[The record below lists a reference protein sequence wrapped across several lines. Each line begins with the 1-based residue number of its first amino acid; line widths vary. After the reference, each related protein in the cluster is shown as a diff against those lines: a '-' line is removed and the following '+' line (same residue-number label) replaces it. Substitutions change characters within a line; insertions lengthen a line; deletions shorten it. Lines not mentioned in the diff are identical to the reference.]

1 MSYCVNCGVELSD
14 GAASCPL
21 CGTPAWKPDRE
32 ALPYFPTKPAEI
44 RPASRRE
51 GAILI
56 TAMLSSVSLCCGM
69 LNLLLPTERPWWLY
83 VVGAAVM
90 LWVWFVLPMVFRKL
104 PVVIRLTL
112 DVAIVGVYIWLISID
127 LNGGAWF
134 RGLVVP
140 ILIWACVLVFLL
152 CLLSRNRSILTK
164 ISLCVGAVALLVI
177 GIEYAIEYY
186 LFGAAHLTW
195 SLVVATIC
203 IALIIPLRVIRHVP
217 ALREEVRRRFDL

>member
-1 MSYCVNCGVELSD
+1 MYCVNCGVELNP
-14 GAASCPL
+14 GAERCPL
-21 CGTPAWKPDRE
+21 CGTPAWKPDPAE
-32 ALPYFPTKPAEI
+32 PPYFATKPPEI
-44 RPASRRE
+44 PAVENYSL
-51 GAILI
+51 AIL
-56 TAMLSSVSLCCGM
+56 LSSMLLSVALCCGL
-69 LNLLLPTERPWWLY
+69 LNLILLPGRFWSYY
-83 VVGAAVM
+83 VIGAAVM

-140 ILIWACVLVFLL
+140 ILIWACVLVFFL

>member
-1 MSYCVNCGVELSD
+1 MYCVNCGVELNP
-14 GAASCPL
+14 GAERCPL
-21 CGTPAWKPDRE
+21 CGTPAWKPDPAE
-32 ALPYFPTKPAEI
+32 PPYFATKPPEV
-44 RPASRRE
+44 PAVE
-51 GAILI
+51 NYGLAILMSS
-56 TAMLSSVSLCCGM
+56 MLLSVALCCGL
-69 LNLLLPTERPWWLY
+69 LNLILLPGRFWSYY
-83 VVGAAVM
+83 VIGAAVM

-127 LNGGAWF
+127 LNGEAWF

>member
-1 MSYCVNCGVELSD
+1 MYCVNCGVELNP
-14 GAASCPL
+14 GAERCPL
-21 CGTPAWKPDRE
+21 CGTPAWKPDPAE
-32 ALPYFPTKPAEI
+32 PSYFATKPPEI
-44 RPASRRE
+44 PAVENYSL
-51 GAILI
+51 AIL
-56 TAMLSSVSLCCGM
+56 LSSMLLSVALCCGL
-69 LNLLLPTERPWWLY
+69 LNLILLPGRFWSYY
-83 VVGAAVM
+83 VIGAAVM

-127 LNGGAWF
+127 LNGEAWF

>member
-1 MSYCVNCGVELSD
+1 MYCVNCGVELNP
-14 GAASCPL
+14 GAERCPL
-21 CGTPAWKPDRE
+21 CGTPAWKPDPAE
-32 ALPYFPTKPAEI
+32 PPYFATKPPEV
-44 RPASRRE
+44 PAVENYSL
-51 GAILI
+51 AILMSS
-56 TAMLSSVSLCCGM
+56 MLLSVALCCGL
-69 LNLLLPTERPWWLY
+69 LNLILLPGRFWSYY
-83 VVGAAVM
+83 VIGAAVM

-195 SLVVATIC
+195 SLVGATIC

>member
-1 MSYCVNCGVELSD
+1 MYCVNCGVELNP
-14 GAASCPL
+14 GAERCPL
-21 CGTPAWKPDRE
+21 CGTPAWKPDPAE
-32 ALPYFPTKPAEI
+32 PPYFATKPPEI
-44 RPASRRE
+44 PAVENYSL
-51 GAILI
+51 AIL
-56 TAMLSSVSLCCGM
+56 LSSMLLSVARCCGL
-69 LNLLLPTERPWWLY
+69 LNLILLPGRFWSYY
-83 VVGAAVM
+83 VIGAAVM

-186 LFGAAHLTW
+186 LFGVAHLTW

>member
-1 MSYCVNCGVELSD
+1 MYCVNCGVELNP
-14 GAASCPL
+14 GAERCPL
-21 CGTPAWKPDRE
+21 CGTTAWKPDPAE
-32 ALPYFPTKPAEI
+32 PPYFATKPPEI
-44 RPASRRE
+44 PAVENYSL
-51 GAILI
+51 AIL
-56 TAMLSSVSLCCGM
+56 LSSMLLSVALCCGL
-69 LNLLLPTERPWWLY
+69 LNLILLPGRFWSYY
-83 VVGAAVM
+83 VIGAAVM

>member
-1 MSYCVNCGVELSD
+1 MYCVNCGVELNP
-14 GAASCPL
+14 GAERCPL
-21 CGTPAWKPDRE
+21 CGTPAWKPDPAE
-32 ALPYFPTKPAEI
+32 PPYFATKPPEI
-44 RPASRRE
+44 PAVE
-51 GAILI
+51 NYGLAILMSS
-56 TAMLSSVSLCCGM
+56 MLLSVALCCGL
-69 LNLLLPTERPWWLY
+69 LNLILLPGRFWSYY
-83 VVGAAVM
+83 VIGAAVM

>member
-1 MSYCVNCGVELSD
+1 MYCVNCGVELNP
-14 GAASCPL
+14 GAERCPL
-21 CGTPAWKPDRE
+21 CGTPAWKPDPAE
-32 ALPYFPTKPAEI
+32 PPYFATKPPEI
-44 RPASRRE
+44 PAVENYSL
-51 GAILI
+51 AIL
-56 TAMLSSVSLCCGM
+56 LSSMLLSVALCCGL
-69 LNLLLPTERPWWLY
+69 LNLILLPGRFWSYY
-83 VVGAAVM
+83 VIGAAVM

-186 LFGAAHLTW
+186 LFGTAHLTW

>member
-1 MSYCVNCGVELSD
+1 MYCVNCGVELNP
-14 GAASCPL
+14 GAERCPL
-21 CGTPAWKPDRE
+21 CGTPAWKPDPAE
-32 ALPYFPTKPAEI
+32 PPYFATKPPEI
-44 RPASRRE
+44 PAVENYSL
-51 GAILI
+51 AIL
-56 TAMLSSVSLCCGM
+56 LSSMLLSVALCCGL
-69 LNLLLPTERPWWLY
+69 LNLILLPGRFWSYY
-83 VVGAAVM
+83 VIGAAVM

-186 LFGAAHLTW
+186 LFGVAHLTW

>member
-1 MSYCVNCGVELSD
+1 MYCVNCGVELNP
-14 GAASCPL
+14 GAERCPL
-21 CGTPAWKPDRE
+21 CGTPAWKPDPVE
-32 ALPYFPTKPAEI
+32 PPYFATKPPEI
-44 RPASRRE
+44 PAVENYSL
-51 GAILI
+51 AIL
-56 TAMLSSVSLCCGM
+56 LSSMLLSVALCCGL
-69 LNLLLPTERPWWLY
+69 LNLILLPGRFWSYY
-83 VVGAAVM
+83 VIGGAVM

>member
-1 MSYCVNCGVELSD
+1 MYCVNCGVELNP
-14 GAASCPL
+14 GAERCPL
-21 CGTPAWKPDRE
+21 CGTPAWKPDPTE
-32 ALPYFPTKPAEI
+32 PPYFATKPPEI
-44 RPASRRE
+44 PAVENFSL
-51 GAILI
+51 AIL
-56 TAMLSSVSLCCGM
+56 LSSMLLSVALCCGL
-69 LNLLLPTERPWWLY
+69 LNLILLPGRFWSYY
-83 VVGAAVM
+83 VIGAAVM

-164 ISLCVGAVALLVI
+164 ISLCVGTVALLVI

>member
-1 MSYCVNCGVELSD
+1 MYCVNCGVELNP
-14 GAASCPL
+14 GAERCPL
-21 CGTPAWKPDRE
+21 CGTPAWKPDPVE
-32 ALPYFPTKPAEI
+32 PPYFATKPPEI
-44 RPASRRE
+44 PAVENYSL
-51 GAILI
+51 AIL
-56 TAMLSSVSLCCGM
+56 LSSMLLSVALCCGL
-69 LNLLLPTERPWWLY
+69 LNLILLPGRFWSYY
-83 VVGAAVM
+83 VIGGAVM

-140 ILIWACVLVFLL
+140 ILIWSCVLVFLL

>member
-1 MSYCVNCGVELSD
+1 MYCVNCGVELNP
-14 GAASCPL
+14 GAERCPL
-21 CGTPAWKPDRE
+21 CGTPAWKPDPAE
-32 ALPYFPTKPAEI
+32 PPYFATKPPEI
-44 RPASRRE
+44 PAVE
-51 GAILI
+51 NYGLAIL
-56 TAMLSSVSLCCGM
+56 LSSMLLSVALCCGL
-69 LNLLLPTERPWWLY
+69 LNLILLPGRFWSYY
-83 VVGAAVM
+83 VIGAAVM

>member
-1 MSYCVNCGVELSD
+1 MYCVNCGVELNP
-14 GAASCPL
+14 GAERCPL
-21 CGTPAWKPDRE
+21 CGTPAWKPDPAE
-32 ALPYFPTKPAEI
+32 PPYFATKPPEI
-44 RPASRRE
+44 PAVE
-51 GAILI
+51 NYGLAILMSS
-56 TAMLSSVSLCCGM
+56 MLLSVALCCGL
-69 LNLLLPTERPWWLY
+69 LNLILLPGRFWSYY
-83 VVGAAVM
+83 VIGAAVM

-140 ILIWACVLVFLL
+140 ILFWACVLVFLL

>member
-1 MSYCVNCGVELSD
+1 MYCVNCGVELNP
-14 GAASCPL
+14 GAERCPL
-21 CGTPAWKPDRE
+21 CGTPAWKPDPAE
-32 ALPYFPTKPAEI
+32 PPYFATKPPEI
-44 RPASRRE
+44 PAVENYSL
-51 GAILI
+51 AIL
-56 TAMLSSVSLCCGM
+56 LSSMLLSVALCCGL
-69 LNLLLPTERPWWLY
+69 LNLILLPGRFWSYY
-83 VVGAAVM
+83 VIGAAVM

-152 CLLSRNRSILTK
+152 CLLSRKRSILTK

>member
-1 MSYCVNCGVELSD
+1 MYCVNCGVELNP
-14 GAASCPL
+14 GAERCPL
-21 CGTPAWKPDRE
+21 CGTPAWKPDPAE
-32 ALPYFPTKPAEI
+32 PPYFATKPPEV
-44 RPASRRE
+44 PAVE
-51 GAILI
+51 NYGLAILMSS
-56 TAMLSSVSLCCGM
+56 MLLSVALCCGL
-69 LNLLLPTERPWWLY
+69 LNLILLPGRFWSYY
-83 VVGAAVM
+83 VIGAAVM

-127 LNGGAWF
+127 LNGEAWF

-177 GIEYAIEYY
+177 GIEYAIKYY

>member
-1 MSYCVNCGVELSD
+1 MYCVNCGVELNP
-14 GAASCPL
+14 GAERCPL
-21 CGTPAWKPDRE
+21 CGTPAWKPDPAE
-32 ALPYFPTKPAEI
+32 PPYFATKPPEI
-44 RPASRRE
+44 PAVENYSL
-51 GAILI
+51 AILMSS
-56 TAMLSSVSLCCGM
+56 MLLSVALCCGL
-69 LNLLLPTERPWWLY
+69 LNLILLPGRFWSYY
-83 VVGAAVM
+83 VIGAAVM

>member
-1 MSYCVNCGVELSD
+1 MYCVNCGVELNP
-14 GAASCPL
+14 GAERCPL
-21 CGTPAWKPDRE
+21 CGTPAWKPDPAE
-32 ALPYFPTKPAEI
+32 PPYFATKPPEI
-44 RPASRRE
+44 PAVENYSL
-51 GAILI
+51 AILMSS
-56 TAMLSSVSLCCGM
+56 MLLSVALCCGL
-69 LNLLLPTERPWWLY
+69 LNLILLPGRFWSYY
-83 VVGAAVM
+83 VIGAAVM

-127 LNGGAWF
+127 LNGEAWF

>member
-1 MSYCVNCGVELSD
+1 MYCVNCGVELNP
-14 GAASCPL
+14 GAERCPL
-21 CGTPAWKPDRE
+21 CGTPAWKPDPAE
-32 ALPYFPTKPAEI
+32 PPYFAIKPPEI
-44 RPASRRE
+44 PAVENYSL
-51 GAILI
+51 AIL
-56 TAMLSSVSLCCGM
+56 LSSMLLSVALCCGL
-69 LNLLLPTERPWWLY
+69 LNLILLPGRFWSYY
-83 VVGAAVM
+83 VIGAAVM

>member
-1 MSYCVNCGVELSD
+1 MYCVNCGVELNP
-14 GAASCPL
+14 GAERCPL
-21 CGTPAWKPDRE
+21 CGTPAWKPDPAE
-32 ALPYFPTKPAEI
+32 PPYFATKPPEI
-44 RPASRRE
+44 PAVE
-51 GAILI
+51 NYGLAILMSS
-56 TAMLSSVSLCCGM
+56 MLLSVALCCGL
-69 LNLLLPTERPWWLY
+69 LNLILLPGRFWSYY
-83 VVGAAVM
+83 VIGAAVM

-127 LNGGAWF
+127 LNGEAWF

-186 LFGAAHLTW
+186 LFGVAHLTW

>member
-1 MSYCVNCGVELSD
+1 MYCVNCGVELNP
-14 GAASCPL
+14 GAERCPL
-21 CGTPAWKPDRE
+21 CGTPAWKPDPAE
-32 ALPYFPTKPAEI
+32 PPYFATKPPEV
-44 RPASRRE
+44 PAVENYSL
-51 GAILI
+51 AILMSS
-56 TAMLSSVSLCCGM
+56 MLLSVALCCGL
-69 LNLLLPTERPWWLY
+69 LNLILLPGRFWSYY
-83 VVGAAVM
+83 VIGAAVM

-127 LNGGAWF
+127 LNGEAWF

>member
-1 MSYCVNCGVELSD
+1 MYCVNCGVELNP
-14 GAASCPL
+14 GAERCPL
-21 CGTPAWKPDRE
+21 CGTPAWKPDPAE
-32 ALPYFPTKPAEI
+32 PPYFATKPPEV
-44 RPASRRE
+44 PAVE
-51 GAILI
+51 NYGLAILMSS
-56 TAMLSSVSLCCGM
+56 MLLSVELCCGL
-69 LNLLLPTERPWWLY
+69 LNLILLPGRFWSYY
-83 VVGAAVM
+83 VIGAAVM

>member
-1 MSYCVNCGVELSD
+1 MYCVNCGVELNP
-14 GAASCPL
+14 GAERCPL
-21 CGTPAWKPDRE
+21 CGTPAWKPDPAE
-32 ALPYFPTKPAEI
+32 PPYFATKPPEV
-44 RPASRRE
+44 PAVE
-51 GAILI
+51 NYGLAILMSS
-56 TAMLSSVSLCCGM
+56 MLLSVALCCGL
-69 LNLLLPTERPWWLY
+69 LNLILLPGRFWSYY
-83 VVGAAVM
+83 VIGAAVM

-112 DVAIVGVYIWLISID
+112 DVAIVDVYIWLISID
-127 LNGGAWF
+127 LNGEAWF

>member
-1 MSYCVNCGVELSD
+1 MYCVNCGVELNP
-14 GAASCPL
+14 GAERCPL
-21 CGTPAWKPDRE
+21 CGTPAWKPDP
-32 ALPYFPTKPAEI
+32 AKPPYFATKPPEI
-44 RPASRRE
+44 PAVENYSL
-51 GAILI
+51 AIL
-56 TAMLSSVSLCCGM
+56 LSSMLLSVALCCGL
-69 LNLLLPTERPWWLY
+69 LNLILLPGRFWSYY
-83 VVGAAVM
+83 VIGAAVM

-127 LNGGAWF
+127 LNGEAWF

-186 LFGAAHLTW
+186 LFGAVHLTW

>member
-1 MSYCVNCGVELSD
+1 MYCVNCGVELNP
-14 GAASCPL
+14 GAERCPL
-21 CGTPAWKPDRE
+21 CGTPAWKPDPAE
-32 ALPYFPTKPAEI
+32 PPYFATKPPEV
-44 RPASRRE
+44 PAVE
-51 GAILI
+51 NYGLAILMSS
-56 TAMLSSVSLCCGM
+56 MLLSVALCCGL
-69 LNLLLPTERPWWLY
+69 LNLILLPGRFWSYY
-83 VVGAAVM
+83 VIGAAVM

-127 LNGGAWF
+127 LNGEAWF

-140 ILIWACVLVFLL
+140 ILIWACVLVILL

>member
-1 MSYCVNCGVELSD
+1 MYCVNCGVELNP
-14 GAASCPL
+14 GAERCPL
-21 CGTPAWKPDRE
+21 CGTPAWKPDPAE
-32 ALPYFPTKPAEI
+32 PPYFATKPPEV
-44 RPASRRE
+44 PAVE
-51 GAILI
+51 NYGLAILMSS
-56 TAMLSSVSLCCGM
+56 MLLSVALCCGL
-69 LNLLLPTERPWWLY
+69 LNLILLPGRFWSYY
-83 VVGAAVM
+83 VIGAAVM

-104 PVVIRLTL
+104 PVMIRLTL

-127 LNGGAWF
+127 LNGEAWF

>member
-1 MSYCVNCGVELSD
+1 MYCVNCGVELNP
-14 GAASCPL
+14 GAERCPL
-21 CGTPAWKPDRE
+21 CGTPAWKPDPAE
-32 ALPYFPTKPAEI
+32 PPYFATKPPEI
-44 RPASRRE
+44 PAVENYSL
-51 GAILI
+51 AIL
-56 TAMLSSVSLCCGM
+56 LSSMLLSVALCCGL
-69 LNLLLPTERPWWLY
+69 LNLILLPGRFWSYY
-83 VVGAAVM
+83 VIGAAVM

>member
-1 MSYCVNCGVELSD
+1 MYCVNCGVELNP
-14 GAASCPL
+14 GAERCPL
-21 CGTPAWKPDRE
+21 CGTPAWKPDPAE
-32 ALPYFPTKPAEI
+32 PPYFATKPPEI
-44 RPASRRE
+44 PAVENYSL
-51 GAILI
+51 AIL
-56 TAMLSSVSLCCGM
+56 LSSMLLSVALCCGL
-69 LNLLLPTERPWWLY
+69 LNLILLPGRVWSYY
-83 VVGAAVM
+83 VIGAAVM

>member
-1 MSYCVNCGVELSD
+1 MYCVNCGVELNP
-14 GAASCPL
+14 GAERCPL
-21 CGTPAWKPDRE
+21 CGTPAWKPDPAE
-32 ALPYFPTKPAEI
+32 PPYFATKPPEI
-44 RPASRRE
+44 PAVE
-51 GAILI
+51 NYGLAILMSS
-56 TAMLSSVSLCCGM
+56 MLLSVALCCGL
-69 LNLLLPTERPWWLY
+69 LNLILLPGRFWSYY
-83 VVGAAVM
+83 VIGAAVM

-127 LNGGAWF
+127 LNGEAWF

-217 ALREEVRRRFDL
+217 SLREEVRRRFDL

>member
-1 MSYCVNCGVELSD
+1 MYCVNCGVELNP
-14 GAASCPL
+14 GAERCPL
-21 CGTPAWKPDRE
+21 CGTPAWKPDPAE
-32 ALPYFPTKPAEI
+32 PPYFATKPPEI
-44 RPASRRE
+44 PAVENYSL
-51 GAILI
+51 AIL
-56 TAMLSSVSLCCGM
+56 LSSMLLSVALCCGL
-69 LNLLLPTERPWWLY
+69 LNLILLPGRFWSYY
-83 VVGAAVM
+83 VIGAAVM

-152 CLLSRNRSILTK
+152 CLLSRHRSILTK

>member
-1 MSYCVNCGVELSD
+1 MYCVNCGVELNP
-14 GAASCPL
+14 GAERCPL
-21 CGTPAWKPDRE
+21 CGTPAWKPDPAE
-32 ALPYFPTKPAEI
+32 PPYFATKPPEI
-44 RPASRRE
+44 PAVENYSL
-51 GAILI
+51 AIL
-56 TAMLSSVSLCCGM
+56 LSSMLLSVALCCGL
-69 LNLLLPTERPWWLY
+69 LNLILLPGRFWSYY
-83 VVGAAVM
+83 VIGAAVM

-164 ISLCVGAVALLVI
+164 ISLCIGAVALLVI

>member
-1 MSYCVNCGVELSD
+1 MYCVNCGVELNP
-14 GAASCPL
+14 GAERCPL
-21 CGTPAWKPDRE
+21 CGTPAWKPDPAE
-32 ALPYFPTKPAEI
+32 PPYFATKPPEV
-44 RPASRRE
+44 PAVE
-51 GAILI
+51 NYGLAILMSS
-56 TAMLSSVSLCCGM
+56 MLLSVALCCGL
-69 LNLLLPTERPWWLY
+69 LNLILLPGRFWSYY
-83 VVGAAVM
+83 VIGAAVL

>member
-1 MSYCVNCGVELSD
+1 MYCVNCGVELNP
-14 GAASCPL
+14 GAERCPL
-21 CGTPAWKPDRE
+21 CGTPAWKPDPAE
-32 ALPYFPTKPAEI
+32 PPYFATKPPEI
-44 RPASRRE
+44 PAVE
-51 GAILI
+51 NYGLAILMSS
-56 TAMLSSVSLCCGM
+56 MLLSVALCCGL
-69 LNLLLPTERPWWLY
+69 LNLILLPGRFWSYY
-83 VVGAAVM
+83 VIGAAVM

-127 LNGGAWF
+127 LNGEAWF

-164 ISLCVGAVALLVI
+164 ISLCVGTVALLVI

>member
-1 MSYCVNCGVELSD
+1 MYCVNCGVELNP
-14 GAASCPL
+14 GAERCPL
-21 CGTPAWKPDRE
+21 CGTPAWKPDPAE
-32 ALPYFPTKPAEI
+32 PPYFATKPPEV
-44 RPASRRE
+44 PAVE
-51 GAILI
+51 NYGLAILMSS
-56 TAMLSSVSLCCGM
+56 MLLSVALCCGL
-69 LNLLLPTERPWWLY
+69 LNLILLPGRFWSYY
-83 VVGAAVM
+83 VIGAAVM

>member
-1 MSYCVNCGVELSD
+1 MYCVNCGVELNP
-14 GAASCPL
+14 GAERCPL
-21 CGTPAWKPDRE
+21 CGTPTWKPDPAE
-32 ALPYFPTKPAEI
+32 PPYFATKPPEI
-44 RPASRRE
+44 PAVENYSL
-51 GAILI
+51 AIL
-56 TAMLSSVSLCCGM
+56 LSSMLLSVALCCGL
-69 LNLLLPTERPWWLY
+69 LNLILLPGRFWSYY
-83 VVGAAVM
+83 VIGAAVM

-127 LNGGAWF
+127 LNGEAWF

>member
-1 MSYCVNCGVELSD
+1 MYCVNCGVELNP
-14 GAASCPL
+14 GAERCPL
-21 CGTPAWKPDRE
+21 CGTPAWKPDPVE
-32 ALPYFPTKPAEI
+32 PPYFATKPPEI
-44 RPASRRE
+44 PAVENYSL
-51 GAILI
+51 AIL
-56 TAMLSSVSLCCGM
+56 LSSMLLSVALCCGL
-69 LNLLLPTERPWWLY
+69 LNLILLPGRFWSY
-83 VVGAAVM
+83 YIIGAAVM

>member
-1 MSYCVNCGVELSD
+1 MYCVNCGVELNP
-14 GAASCPL
+14 GAERCPL
-21 CGTPAWKPDRE
+21 CGTPAWKPDPAE
-32 ALPYFPTKPAEI
+32 PPYFATKPPEV
-44 RPASRRE
+44 PAVENYSL
-51 GAILI
+51 AIL
-56 TAMLSSVSLCCGM
+56 LSSMLLSVALCCGL
-69 LNLLLPTERPWWLY
+69 LNLILLPGRFWSYY
-83 VVGAAVM
+83 VIGAAVM

>member
-1 MSYCVNCGVELSD
+1 MYCVNCGVELNP
-14 GAASCPL
+14 GAERCPL
-21 CGTPAWKPDRE
+21 CGTPAWKPDPAE
-32 ALPYFPTKPAEI
+32 PPYFATKPPEI
-44 RPASRRE
+44 PAVE
-51 GAILI
+51 NYGLAILMSS
-56 TAMLSSVSLCCGM
+56 MLLSVALCCGL
-69 LNLLLPTERPWWLY
+69 LNLILLPGRFWSYY
-83 VVGAAVM
+83 VIGAAVM

-127 LNGGAWF
+127 LNGEAWF

>member
-1 MSYCVNCGVELSD
+1 MSYCVNCGVELNPS
-14 GAASCPL
+14 ACTCPL
-21 CGTPAWKPDRE
+21 CGTPAWHPDPS
-32 ALPYFPTKPAEI
+32 APSYFPTRHAAVQ
-44 RPASRRE
+44 PASKRE
-51 GAILI
+51 AAILL
-56 TAMLSSVSLCCGM
+56 TSMLVSVALCCGL
-69 LNLLLPTERPWWLY
+69 LNLFLPTERPWSLY
-83 VVGAAVM
+83 VIGAAVM